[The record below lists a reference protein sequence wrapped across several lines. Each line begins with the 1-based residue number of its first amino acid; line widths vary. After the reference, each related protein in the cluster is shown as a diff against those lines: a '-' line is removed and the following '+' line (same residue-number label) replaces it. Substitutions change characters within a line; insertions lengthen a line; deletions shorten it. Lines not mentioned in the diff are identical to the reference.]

1 MATATDMDGQ
11 AIGRLDLLPEQ
22 AVALADLPVA
32 SSSSR
37 RDEYRCECGH
47 VLRVLGVGRHRV
59 YFELGDMRLDDP
71 VMNRACPEC
80 GRGLPGK
87 NLT

>member
-1 MATATDMDGQ
+1 MATATDKGGQ
-11 AIGRLDLLPEQ
+11 AIGRLDHLPEQ
-22 AVALADLPVA
+22 AVALPDHPVA
-32 SSSSR
+32 TSSGR

-47 VLRVLGVGRHRV
+47 VLRVFGVGRHRV
-59 YFELGDMRLDDP
+59 YFELGDTRLDDP
-71 VMNRACPEC
+71 VMNRACPQC